1 VPDCINHGG
10 ERGER
15 RRFGISGPC
24 PLKNRGA
31 KIGTGQVTDD
41 TASSRSPRNLV
52 GVRAWIESIRKATLI
67 DSRLEECM
75 RNDYR
80 LPVDWSRESRE
91 LSKRAEISG
100 QPGTVQ
106 TVQSLG
112 FLGGG

>member
-10 ERGER
+10 ERDER

-24 PLKNRGA
+24 PLKDRGA

-41 TASSRSPRNLV
+41 TASSRSPRNFV
-52 GVRAWIESIRKATLI
+52 GVIESIGKATLI

-80 LPVDWSRESRE
+80 LLVDWSRESRE

-106 TVQSLG
+106 TVQSRG
-112 FLGGG
+112 FPGVG